1 MRSKTILTALLICYC
16 VAKFEQSFRATEIR
30 EDRILDIQLFV
41 GE

>member
-1 MRSKTILTALLICYC
+1 